1 MAVKDTYKGNGFLK
15 GAVFPFIAPDMNQMF
30 NEKEIPPLKTIDVG
44 GAQLPYLHYDGGA
57 PQILFAHATGFLP
70 WLWHPI
76 VMDLVPQNQAWVPY
90 ICNYRDCDPEKG
102 GLAWDVIA
110 QDMSFLCKSRNIKNH
125 LAVGHSMGG
134 TVLTIAAALF
144 GMQPRAM
151 ILIEP
156 IFLPEEIYSMD
167 LKVKDHPL
175 ASQSIKRKN
184 SWQDENT
191 ALEYLKSKSLFA
203 GWDEQI
209 LQFYLKYGM
218 EKQEGELKLTC
229 SPRNEAAMF
238 MGGKSINPWPLLKKI
253 TCPVLVLEGE
263 KSSNKEF
270 VDLPRAVSLL
280 SDGRYKQVEDAGHLI
295 PMQKPQEVAKII
307 KDFLTQTAQ

>member
-1 MAVKDTYKGNGFLK
+1 
-15 GAVFPFIAPDMNQMF
+15 MNQTIS
-30 NEKEIPPLKTIDVG
+30 EKEIPPLKMLDVG
-44 GAQLPYLHYDGGA
+44 GAQLPYLYYKGGA

-76 VMDLVPQNQAWVPY
+76 VKDFIPQNQAWVPY

-110 QDMSFLCKSRNIKNH
+110 RDLSVLCSSQNIKNH
-125 LAVGHSMGG
+125 LAVGHSMGA

-167 LKVKDHPL
+167 IKVKDHPL

-184 SWQDENT
+184 SWKDENT

-209 LQFYLKYGM
+209 LQFYLQYGM
-218 EKQEGELKLTC
+218 EKQQEGELKLAC

-238 MGGKSINPWPLLKKI
+238 MGGKSTNPWPLIKKLN
-253 TCPVLVLEGE
+253 CPVLVLEGE

-270 VDLPRAVSLL
+270 VDLPKAVSLL
-280 SDGRYKQVEDAGHLI
+280 SDGRYKSVPDAGHLI

-307 KDFLTQTAQ
+307 KEFLAEIS